1 VELGAWNDVKLL
13 ASELAEVKVGKGEGE
28 EDLRL
33 TDYWQFARGDEG

>member
-1 VELGAWNDVKLL
+1 MVQTVVSGAWNENEATLL

-33 TDYWQFARGDEG
+33 TDY